1 MRFSYLTLLSGLLIS
16 AVAIFYSVAG
26 LASIFS
32 AAVIPIIIMGIS
44 LELAKLV
51 ATAWLKKHWTV
62 APAFLKIYLTI
73 AVVVLMLITSMG
85 IFGYLSKAHSDQ
97 ALVSGDIQ
105 AKLAIYDQK
114 IQTAK
119 DNIDADRKAL
129 QQMDTVV
136 DQTMGRTTTA
146 AGTSSAVSIRRSQK
160 SERAR
165 VTKDI
170 EAQQKTISD
179 LMEASAPIRAQS
191 RKAEA
196 EVGPIKY
203 VAALIY
209 GSNPS
214 QDLLESAVRW
224 IIILLVIVF
233 DPLAVCLLLAS
244 QYSFDLEKLK
254 PEEIEEEDDFVE
266 TFLDLKGTVDPD
278 IDLEADVPIDLH
290 IQGDIDR
297 IEAENIQD
305 HMESIEDTVAESE
318 VKITHTE
325 NSMIIEDSAGM
336 QEIPASEVPV
346 TYVQNEEQ
354 AESSKWTNILKPISE
369 GEYLEAAR
377 QRRKSADDQ

>member
-114 IQTAK
+114 IQTEK

-179 LMEASAPIRAQS
+179 LMEASTPIRAQS